1 MSSSVILKNT
11 LSLHSLL
18 EEWQSSQFSIM
29 DSQIPNLKFLTVDDN
44 SYFLDLLTTLLQGM
58 GAKHIRRASS
68 AKEALQLFRKY
79 QPDICLI
86 DIELSPSKK
95 DGGDLAF
102 QIRKANSDVPIIFIT
117 SYFQQSFYDYVK
129 PVKPVGFMN
138 KDISELKL
146 LQVIELA
153 ADIIEKNKGKSKK
166 ALTTP
171 ADASLLTTPHNFAI
185 GHIFFKVGDVYKP
198 IEVSDIDFFF
208 ADNKLTCARVNG
220 RNYPTYV
227 QLKVLTAELA
237 PLFLRCHNK
246 YLVNV
251 NRIESIQLSEG
262 NIKIGGQ
269 VLNIGYAYR
278 KSFLN
283 EINLLK

>member
-1 MSSSVILKNT
+1 
-11 LSLHSLL
+11 
-18 EEWQSSQFSIM
+18 M

-68 AKEALQLFRKY
+68 VKEALQLFKED

-86 DIELSPSKK
+86 DIELSPGKK

-102 QIRKANSDVPIIFIT
+102 QIRKADNNVPIIFLT
-117 SYFQQSFYDYVK
+117 SYFQQSFYDYIK

-138 KDISELKL
+138 KEISQLKL

-153 ADIIEKNKGKSKK
+153 SDKIEKNSEKSKK
-166 ALTTP
+166 GSTTL
-171 ADASLLTTPHNFAI
+171 ADASLLTTPHNFGK

-208 ADNKLTCARVNG
+208 ADNKLTYARVNG

-251 NRIESIQLSEG
+251 NRIESIQLVESK
-262 NIKIGGQ
+262 IKIGGD
-269 VLNIGYAYR
+269 LISIGYAYR
-278 KSFLN
+278 KAFLN
-283 EINLLK
+283 GINLLK